1 MTHPSPE
8 PDDAER
14 APRGSAGRRV
24 AILLVLAGAVVII
37 FASTR
42 VWARVTVP
50 GIAGMPE
57 LTVTGRVAASS
68 GVPIALAAAAGAF
81 VLVTSRRAVRFLV
94 GLGLLLAGAW
104 VTVNSIMVSQ
114 DTGAQLANA
123 MRDSLGLFTS
133 RSNLGALA
141 FGASFGQA
149 RAALTVWPWVA
160 AAGGLLVALAGLLV
174 LTGGR
179 RWPGPAERFERTAGA
194 SPEAPAGTTPAP
206 EPVPDAAP
214 ARTWDALSRGE
225 DPT

>member
-1 MTHPSPE
+1 VTQPE
-8 PDDAER
+8 AALDAADDT
-14 APRGSAGRRV
+14 PRRSAGRRLASV
-24 AILLVLAGAVVII
+24 LILVGAVVII

-42 VWARVTVP
+42 VWARVVVP

-57 LTVTGRVAASS
+57 LTVSGRVAASS

-81 VLVTSRRAVRFLV
+81 VLMTSQRTVRFLV
-94 GLGLLLAGAW
+94 GLGLFVGGAW
-104 VTVNSIMVSQ
+104 VALNSIMVSQ

-149 RAALTVWPWVA
+149 RADLTPWPWVA
-160 AAGGLLVALAGLLV
+160 AAGGLLVAVAGLIV
-174 LTGGR
+174 MVRGWQ
-179 RWPGPAERFERTAGA
+179 WPGPAERFERSSETPSADVSA
-194 SPEAPAGTTPAP
+194 SGSTSK
-206 EPVPDAAP
+206 DAAP